1 MIFEDT
7 SLLLFIVLLL
17 ITLFTLLLNQ
27 NDIIHPATI
36 FSLTMTWSVSLTL
49 VMRSEWQL
57 ATSSSA
63 TILISAAVV
72 AFVEGAFWCD
82 RILLEKNS
90 QAPQNTITSIT
101 ISWKVLLCFLSI
113 MGLFIVLSFKETYES
128 ALLLGNKN
136 GVAGM
141 IRTVRLATENG
152 LYKSSRWMSYRNIF
166 SSSFTYTCILI
177 FFSNIFQCHESV
189 RKNLKFLV
197 PIIFYLPF
205 IILSGGRMGLLNLT
219 IYILLTGAIIYE
231 RSQSFH
237 PKAKQKIIIVSLAAG
252 VSFLCLFL
260 LFGFF
265 TGKVSLH
272 GRSPFSII
280 AHYGGLS
287 APALSVYLNSTPLE
301 SPYIGLTTL
310 WDIYSKLRVL
320 GLSLPQNI
328 TFLKF
333 VQFHGINTNVYTA
346 MRRYIEDY
354 GYIGMYLI
362 MYFLGIIY
370 TAFYRFVEYRSHS
383 LFPIAIYAFIALP
396 LVFSINDEIFLAHI
410 LRTSNLYQ
418 ICLMYIFFK
427 VMVRVQGES
436 SIDG

>member
-72 AFVEGAFWCD
+72 AFVAGAFWCD

-237 PKAKQKIIIVSLAAG
+237 PKAKQKIIIVSIEAG
-252 VSFLCLFL
+252 VSFL
-260 LFGFF
+260 
-265 TGKVSLH
+265 
-272 GRSPFSII
+272 
-280 AHYGGLS
+280 
-287 APALSVYLNSTPLE
+287 
-301 SPYIGLTTL
+301 
-310 WDIYSKLRVL
+310 
-320 GLSLPQNI
+320 
-328 TFLKF
+328 
-333 VQFHGINTNVYTA
+333 
-346 MRRYIEDY
+346 
-354 GYIGMYLI
+354 
-362 MYFLGIIY
+362 
-370 TAFYRFVEYRSHS
+370 
-383 LFPIAIYAFIALP
+383 
-396 LVFSINDEIFLAHI
+396 
-410 LRTSNLYQ
+410 
-418 ICLMYIFFK
+418 
-427 VMVRVQGES
+427 
-436 SIDG
+436 

>member
-72 AFVEGAFWCD
+72 AFVAGAFWCD

-166 SSSFTYTCILI
+166 SSSFTYTCTVSYTHLT
-177 FFSNIFQCHESV
+177 
-189 RKNLKFLV
+189 
-197 PIIFYLPF
+197 LP
-205 IILSGGRMGLLNLT
+205 T
-219 IYILLTGAIIYE
+219 
-231 RSQSFH
+231 
-237 PKAKQKIIIVSLAAG
+237 KA
-252 VSFLCLFL
+252 
-260 LFGFF
+260 
-265 TGKVSLH
+265 
-272 GRSPFSII
+272 
-280 AHYGGLS
+280 
-287 APALSVYLNSTPLE
+287 
-301 SPYIGLTTL
+301 
-310 WDIYSKLRVL
+310 
-320 GLSLPQNI
+320 
-328 TFLKF
+328 
-333 VQFHGINTNVYTA
+333 
-346 MRRYIEDY
+346 
-354 GYIGMYLI
+354 
-362 MYFLGIIY
+362 
-370 TAFYRFVEYRSHS
+370 
-383 LFPIAIYAFIALP
+383 
-396 LVFSINDEIFLAHI
+396 
-410 LRTSNLYQ
+410 
-418 ICLMYIFFK
+418 
-427 VMVRVQGES
+427 
-436 SIDG
+436 

>member
-72 AFVEGAFWCD
+72 AFVAGAFWCD

-177 FFSNIFQCHESV
+177 FCKKNKRLSLCRLQQGSV
-189 RKNLKFLV
+189 FYAYFCSLVFLQ
-197 PIIFYLPF
+197 
-205 IILSGGRMGLLNLT
+205 GR
-219 IYILLTGAIIYE
+219 
-231 RSQSFH
+231 
-237 PKAKQKIIIVSLAAG
+237 
-252 VSFLCLFL
+252 FLCMGGAHFL
-260 LFGFF
+260 L
-265 TGKVSLH
+265 
-272 GRSPFSII
+272 
-280 AHYGGLS
+280 
-287 APALSVYLNSTPLE
+287 
-301 SPYIGLTTL
+301 
-310 WDIYSKLRVL
+310 
-320 GLSLPQNI
+320 LPI
-328 TFLKF
+328 M
-333 VQFHGINTNVYTA
+333 G
-346 MRRYIEDY
+346 DY
-354 GYIGMYLI
+354 Q
-362 MYFLGIIY
+362 
-370 TAFYRFVEYRSHS
+370 HQ
-383 LFPIAIYAFIALP
+383 
-396 LVFSINDEIFLAHI
+396 H
-410 LRTSNLYQ
+410 
-418 ICLMYIFFK
+418 
-427 VMVRVQGES
+427 
-436 SIDG
+436 